1 MPKTKAQPKAL
12 TDQLTGDLSPEEA
25 AAYYQ
30 ADILARL
37 KDAKWHIEEVM
48 KHYPTEPMGSVLD
61 RICRAQTLLAEIAK
75 DLAIVALEE
84 ATTRKPSSPAH
95 N

>member
-1 MPKTKAQPKAL
+1 MPQTKRTPEEL

-48 KHYPTEPMGSVLD
+48 KHYSTEPMGSALD
-61 RICRAQTLLAEIAK
+61 RICRAQTLLAEISK

-84 ATTRKPSSPAH
+84 ATGEQSSATH

>member
-1 MPKTKAQPKAL
+1 MPKIKAQPEEL
-12 TDQLTGDLSPEEA
+12 TNQLTGDLSPEEA

-37 KDAKWHIEEVM
+37 KDAKWHIQEVM
-48 KHYPTEPMGSVLD
+48 KHYPTEPMGSALD
-61 RICRAQTLLAEIAK
+61 RICRAQTLLAEISK
-75 DLAIVALEE
+75 DLAIVTLEE
-84 ATTRKPSSPAH
+84 ATGKQSSPAH